1 MRTIFPLAM
10 FLLAA
15 ALPAQTP
22 PPSAAEAAYR
32 DAWWEESGR
41 GDLAAALKGYLAAAA
56 ADGPA
61 GVRAKALLAA
71 GSAQQR
77 LGKAESAIATF
88 RQLLQQFPGEAAA
101 VERAR
106 THLRELTAIDL
117 RQGYDEWHQRWLFS
131 EEVQLQILQKLTQ
144 FGSHVAAFEG
154 LSQAE
159 EGDQKATLRQ
169 LRMEILGYGAG
180 AVPALRKA
188 TASVNGALAEFA
200 VGALFVLGDA
210 PPAPALQQRFDTWGD
225 DAANWR
231 LLLALPRDR
240 AAELRAAIRT
250 EAAGADLLAGALQGP
265 RQLLAAIVAT
275 TSFALALVDDS
286 SEVLGAATEALL
298 RADPESRGATVTAVV
313 DEAVPERV
321 RRGMAIAFAC
331 EDVQEVPLTAG
342 QWLALGEKLLDA
354 ELRASV
360 CVYGVV
366 HQLRADD
373 GPLLDALLTRIA
385 AAKGEHRD
393 RCVQSLCS
401 GLQASVAPQQLPW
414 TLVRLRRVLL
424 LCRVTPNTY
433 DVRPWLRSLL
443 RADALRLQ
451 LAEALLGDPL
461 AAANPDP
468 EGRHESD
475 GRTFVDVFGWG
486 HIDYGDDLQRLAPQ
500 WHAALAGCLTRLWP
514 GFSEEQR
521 LAALSVLEQAL
532 VEHEER
538 ASLVAF
544 LAAADAA
551 GSDAVREAL
560 AALQERL
567 GR

>member
-1 MRTIFPLAM
+1 MRTFLPWATN
-10 FLLAA
+10 LLAT

-41 GDLAAALKGYLAAAA
+41 GDLASALKGYLAAAA

-88 RQLLQQFPGEAAA
+88 RQLLQQFPGEAAV

-144 FGSHVAAFEG
+144 FGGHVAAFGG

-180 AVPALRKA
+180 VVPALRKA

-321 RRGMAIAFAC
+321 RRGMAIAFAS
-331 EDVQEVPLTAG
+331 EDVHELPLTAG

-360 CVYGVV
+360 CVHGAV
-366 HQLRADD
+366 HQLRSDD
-373 GPLLDALLTRIA
+373 GPLLDALLARIA

-461 AAANPDP
+461 AAANPDRA
-468 EGRHESD
+468 GRHESD
-475 GRTFVDVFGWG
+475 GLAFAEMFAWG
-486 HIDYGDDLQRLAPQ
+486 EADYGDDLQRLATQ

-532 VEHEER
+532 AEHEER

>member
-1 MRTIFPLAM
+1 
-10 FLLAA
+10 
-15 ALPAQTP
+15 
-22 PPSAAEAAYR
+22 
-32 DAWWEESGR
+32 
-41 GDLAAALKGYLAAAA
+41 
-56 ADGPA
+56 
-61 GVRAKALLAA
+61 
-71 GSAQQR
+71 
-77 LGKAESAIATF
+77 
-88 RQLLQQFPGEAAA
+88 
-101 VERAR
+101 
-106 THLRELTAIDL
+106 
-117 RQGYDEWHQRWLFS
+117 
-131 EEVQLQILQKLTQ
+131 
-144 FGSHVAAFEG
+144 
-154 LSQAE
+154 
-159 EGDQKATLRQ
+159 
-169 LRMEILGYGAG
+169 
-180 AVPALRKA
+180 
-188 TASVNGALAEFA
+188 
-200 VGALFVLGDA
+200 
-210 PPAPALQQRFDTWGD
+210 
-225 DAANWR
+225 

-275 TSFALALVDDS
+275 TSLALVGDAP
-286 SEVLGAATEALL
+286 EVLGAATEALL
-298 RADPESRGATVTAVV
+298 RSNPESRGATVTAVV

-321 RRGMAIAFAC
+321 RRGMAIAFAS
-331 EDVQEVPLTAG
+331 EDVHELPLTAG

-360 CVYGVV
+360 CVHGVV

-373 GPLLDALLTRIA
+373 GPLLDALLARIA

-393 RCVQSLCS
+393 RCVQSLCD
-401 GLQASVAPQQLPW
+401 GLQASDEPQQLPW
-414 TLVRLRRVLL
+414 TPVRLRRVLL
-424 LCRVTPNTY
+424 LYRVTPHTY
-433 DVRPWLRSLL
+433 NVRPWLRSLL

-468 EGRHESD
+468 EGRHES
-475 GRTFVDVFGWG
+475 GLAFAEMFVWG
-486 HIDYGDDLQRLAPQ
+486 EAAYGDDLQRLATQ

-532 VEHEER
+532 AEHEER

-560 AALQERL
+560 AALHERL

>member
-1 MRTIFPLAM
+1 MRTILTCSM

-88 RQLLQQFPGEAAA
+88 RQLLQQFPGEAEA

-159 EGDQKATLRQ
+159 VGDQKATLRQ

-210 PPAPALQQRFDTWGD
+210 PPAPALQQHFDAWGY

-275 TSFALALVDDS
+275 TSLALVGDAP
-286 SEVLGAATEALL
+286 EVLGAATEALL

-321 RRGMAIAFAC
+321 RRGMAIAFAS
-331 EDVQEVPLTAG
+331 EDVHELPLTAR

-360 CVYGVV
+360 CVHGVV

-373 GPLLDALLTRIA
+373 GPLLDALLARIA

-414 TLVRLRRVLL
+414 TPVRLRRVLL
-424 LCRVTPNTY
+424 LCRVTPDTD

-461 AAANPDP
+461 AAANPDRA
-468 EGRHESD
+468 GRDESD
-475 GRTFVDVFGWG
+475 GRAFAEMFAWG
-486 HIDYGDDLQRLAPQ
+486 EADYGDDLQRLAPQ

-532 VEHEER
+532 AEHEER